1 MKLLRSQLQADV
13 IRLQDELQKKEATL
27 QTALSEKTVIE
38 RSLDLARSEL
48 ERAKQQ
54 VNEVSAQ
61 LDENAEQ
68 LQSIQEQV
76 DEKDR
81 EIESLT
87 QEVCTSL
94 SVNYNITW
102 QMYEY
107 CLYYS

>member
-1 MKLLRSQLQADV
+1 MKLLHSQLQADV

-38 RSLDLARSEL
+38 RSLDFARSEL

-54 VNEVSAQ
+54 VNKLSTQ
-61 LDENAEQ
+61 LDQNVEQ

-76 DEKDR
+76 DEKDQ

-87 QEVCTSL
+87 QEVCISL
-94 SVNYNITW
+94 FRNYNISW
-102 QMYEY
+102 LIYEY
-107 CLYYS
+107 CF